1 MTTGRICTREVSVIS
16 PSETATAGAA
26 RMADHDVGT
35 LVVVDEANRPLGI
48 VTDRDLVV
56 RVLARGLDAASTRI
70 EAVMTP
76 EPRTIGERTPIELA
90 LSVMRAGRL
99 RRLPVVDDEGK
110 LVGIQSLDDTLG
122 LLAEELT
129 IIGGLLERQSRV
141 SEARSSA
148 AETRTA
154 PAGAGSR
161 HAGEMHDG
169 LRRALIR
176 RLRRRRE
183 EIFERAVAAEAG
195 IEELG
200 SEAAAEL
207 VERGQGHAVSLL
219 LARLDDRARGEVQT
233 LDRALARLT
242 ETRDATCRSCQQPIS
257 FARLLAVPTTTLC
270 VDCAQVEEGRRA
282 S

>member
-1 MTTGRICTREVSVIS
+1 MSTGRICTREVSVIS
-16 PSETATAGAA
+16 PSETAAVAAA
-26 RMADHDVGT
+26 RMAEHGVGT
-35 LVVVDEANRPLGI
+35 LVVVDEATHPRGI
-48 VTDRDLVV
+48 VTDRDLVT

-99 RRLPVVDDEGK
+99 RRLPVVDDEGR
-110 LVGIQSLDDTLG
+110 LVGIQSLDDTLA

-129 IIGGLLERQSRV
+129 IIGGLLERQSRP
-141 SEARSSA
+141 STATTPA
-148 AETRTA
+148 AEA
-154 PAGAGSR
+154 SPASAGATDR
-161 HAGEMHDG
+161 RAGEMHDG

-183 EIFERAVAAEAG
+183 EIFERVVAAEAG
-195 IEELG
+195 IEQLG
-200 SEAAAEL
+200 SERDAEL
-207 VERGQGHAVSLL
+207 VERGQGQAVAQLL
-219 LARLDDRARGEVQT
+219 TRLDERARREVET
-233 LDRALARLT
+233 LDQALERLA
-242 ETRDATCRSCQQPIS
+242 ETREIGCRSCQQPIS

-270 VDCAQVEEGRRA
+270 VDCAQAVESRRA